1 MMESEKLD
9 GMIAFFVNGKSL
21 IFGRIALIIYSVV

>member
-21 IFGRIALIIYSVV
+21 IFGRITLLMNSVV